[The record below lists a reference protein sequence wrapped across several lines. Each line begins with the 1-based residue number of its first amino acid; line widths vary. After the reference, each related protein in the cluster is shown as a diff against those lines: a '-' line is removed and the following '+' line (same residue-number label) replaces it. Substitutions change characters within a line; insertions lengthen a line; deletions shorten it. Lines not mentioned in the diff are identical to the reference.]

1 MKKFLTIAAFM
12 LFAFS
17 SAQAEKV
24 KIGVT
29 LKAGVFEVDEAS
41 EIFSGN
47 HSSNTTSTTVTKKAS
62 AEGDEAVGEFGYGS
76 IFVEAAVN
84 DKFSIGIDYV
94 PTALESETTENVQI
108 NTGAT
113 TSNSDDTS
121 STNKVQVDFD
131 DLTTIY
137 ALLHATDNLY
147 LKIGYME
154 VDVNTDEVL
163 GTGGSYG
170 NTSLDG
176 YTVGLGYNYDMD
188 NGAFVRVETNYM
200 EIDGTELTNANDSNK
215 KVKADGITG
224 ASVGISVGKSF

>member
-62 AEGDEAVGEFGYGS
+62 DEGDEAVGEFGYGS

-121 STNKVQVDFD
+121 STNKVQVDFF
-131 DLTTIY
+131 L
-137 ALLHATDNLY
+137 
-147 LKIGYME
+147 
-154 VDVNTDEVL
+154 
-163 GTGGSYG
+163 
-170 NTSLDG
+170 
-176 YTVGLGYNYDMD
+176 
-188 NGAFVRVETNYM
+188 
-200 EIDGTELTNANDSNK
+200 
-215 KVKADGITG
+215 
-224 ASVGISVGKSF
+224 

>member
-41 EIFSGN
+41 EIFSGA
-47 HSSNTTSTTVTKKAS
+47 HSSGASPGTVTKKAS

-76 IFVEAAVN
+76 SFVEAAIN
-84 DKFSIGIDYV
+84 EKFSLGIDYV
-94 PTALESETTENVQI
+94 PMALESETTENIQNI
-108 NTGAT
+108 PTDGKQSDSQATNT
-113 TSNSDDTS
+113 
-121 STNKVQVDFD
+121 VQVDFD
-131 DLTTIY
+131 DLTTVY
-137 ALLHATDNLY
+137 ALLHATENVY
-147 LKIGYME
+147 LKVGYME
-154 VDVNTDEVL
+154 VDVNTDESL
-163 GTGGSYG
+163 GTGGAYG

-176 YTVGLGYNYDMD
+176 YTVGLGYTQDLD
-188 NGAFVRVETNYM
+188 NGAFFRVETLYM

-224 ASVGISVGKSF
+224 ASVGISVGKTF

>member
-41 EIFSGN
+41 EIFSGA
-47 HSSNTTSTTVTKKAS
+47 HSSGASPGTVTKKAS

-76 IFVEAAVN
+76 IFVEAAIN
-84 DKFSIGIDYV
+84 EKFSIGIDYV
-94 PTALESETTENVQI
+94 PMALESETTENIQNI
-108 NTGAT
+108 PTDGKQKDSQATNT
-113 TSNSDDTS
+113 
-121 STNKVQVDFD
+121 VQVDFD
-131 DLTTIY
+131 DLTTVY
-137 ALLHATDNLY
+137 ALLHATENVY
-147 LKIGYME
+147 LKVGYME
-154 VDVNTDEVL
+154 VDVNTDESL
-163 GTGGSYG
+163 GTGGAYG

-176 YTVGLGYNYDMD
+176 YTVGLGYTQDLD
-188 NGAFVRVETNYM
+188 NGAFFRVETLYM

-224 ASVGISVGKSF
+224 ASVGISVGKTF